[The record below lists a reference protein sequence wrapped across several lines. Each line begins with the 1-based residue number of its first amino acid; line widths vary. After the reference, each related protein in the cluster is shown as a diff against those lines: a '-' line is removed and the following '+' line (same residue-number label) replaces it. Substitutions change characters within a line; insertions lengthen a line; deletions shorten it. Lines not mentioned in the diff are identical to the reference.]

1 MSKQSETLSL
11 SILIVGVTVGLAA
24 PAGARGWIHPAGF
37 LDVATLQDIKRK
49 SESLDWARQVVED
62 LDAGV
67 QPWLAQSVERLDA
80 LLPKRKMQV
89 YSMLICPECR
99 GGLQFNPFNDQDAAC
114 RRCEKTIDLR
124 RRRTTAVP
132 SMKAGDA
139 PIYKG

>member
-1 MSKQSETLSL
+1 MSKQSETLYL
-11 SILIVGVTVGLAA
+11 AILVVGVTVGLAA
-24 PAGARGWIHPAGF
+24 PAWARGWIHPAGF

-99 GGLQFNPFNDQDAAC
+99 GGLQFNPFNDQDATC
-114 RRCEKTIDLR
+114 RRCEKTVDLDR
-124 RRRTTAVP
+124 P
-132 SMKAGDA
+132 SPATDYRGTL
-139 PIYKG
+139 YEGWGCS